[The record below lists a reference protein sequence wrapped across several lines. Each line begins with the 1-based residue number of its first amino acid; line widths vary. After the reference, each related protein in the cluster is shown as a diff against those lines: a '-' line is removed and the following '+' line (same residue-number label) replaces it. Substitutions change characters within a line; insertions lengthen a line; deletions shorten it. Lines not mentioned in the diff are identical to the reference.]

1 MMISKSS
8 SNTLRRMKKND
19 LNLKRNRD
27 RLIVYAVTHTK
38 NMREAGEKLGM
49 NASAVQKAYMKIR
62 KYAE

>member
-62 KYAE
+62 KDAE

>member
-1 MMISKSS
+1 
-8 SNTLRRMKKND
+8 MKKND

-38 NMREAGEKLGM
+38 NMKEAGEKLGM

-62 KYAE
+62 KDAE

>member
-8 SNTLRRMKKND
+8 SNTLRIMKKND

-62 KYAE
+62 KDAE

>member
-27 RLIVYAVTHTK
+27 RLIVYAVTHTN
-38 NMREAGEKLGM
+38 NMKEAGEKLGM

-62 KYAE
+62 KDAK

>member
-62 KYAE
+62 KNAE